1 MLPTCTRLPNKHT
14 LTADSLYLD
23 SLTAYLINIP
33 CLPRH
38 AANSLTADS
47 LIAYS
52 LTAYTLTAYLIN
64 IPCIPNKQ
72 TLPTPTCCQ
81 HVPGYLI
88 NIPWQLTAYT
98 LTAWQLPAWQL
109 TAYTLT
115 ADSLTAWQLPPC
127 SHKQDWGFFQFWAQ
141 KRAFRGREFG
151 KI

>member
-1 MLPTCTRLPNKHT
+1 MGTLSTPTCCQQLDSFTLTADLINIPCIPNKHT
-14 LTADSLYLD
+14 LPTP
-23 SLTAYLINIP
+23 TGCQHVPGYLINIL

-88 NIPWQLTAYT
+88 NIP
-98 LTAWQLPAWQL
+98 
-109 TAYTLT
+109 
-115 ADSLTAWQLPPC
+115 
-127 SHKQDWGFFQFWAQ
+127 
-141 KRAFRGREFG
+141 
-151 KI
+151 